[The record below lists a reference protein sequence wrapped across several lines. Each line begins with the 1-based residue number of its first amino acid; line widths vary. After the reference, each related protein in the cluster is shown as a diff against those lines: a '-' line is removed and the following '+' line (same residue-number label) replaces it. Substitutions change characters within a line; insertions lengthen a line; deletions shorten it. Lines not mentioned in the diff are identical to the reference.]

1 MSVRWGRSGEGK
13 SGERE
18 EEKEEGKGQQKGF
31 LQRREEGRTEEWM
44 AAKEGRKKKG
54 KGER

>member
-18 EEKEEGKGQQKGF
+18 EEKEEGKGHKKGWV
-31 LQRREEGRTEEWM
+31 QRTGEKKTE
-44 AAKEGRKKKG
+44 KEGG
-54 KGER
+54 

>member
-54 KGER
+54 RGER